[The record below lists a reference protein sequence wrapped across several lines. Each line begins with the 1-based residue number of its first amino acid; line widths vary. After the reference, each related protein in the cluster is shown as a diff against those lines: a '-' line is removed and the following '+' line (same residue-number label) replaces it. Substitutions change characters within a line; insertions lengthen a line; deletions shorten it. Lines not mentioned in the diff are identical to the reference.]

1 MTDRYL
7 FAVQRLTAL
16 VLAPLVL
23 VHVGVIFYAIRGGL
37 SAEEI
42 LGRTSGSVMWALFYG
57 AFVVAAAVHAPIG
70 VRNILR
76 EWTPLPGVLVDGFSV
91 LLGIALLLLGLRA
104 VWIVT
109 L

>member
-1 MTDRYL
+1 MEQHL
-7 FAVQRLTAL
+7 FRLQRISAL

-23 VHVGVIFYAIRGGL
+23 VHVGVIYYAIRGGL

-42 LGRTSGSVMWALFYG
+42 LGRTSGSALWGYFYG
-57 AFVVAAAVHAPIG
+57 TFVAMAALHAPIG
-70 VRNILR
+70 VRNVLR
-76 EWTPLPGVLVDGFSV
+76 EWTPLPTLVVDIAC
-91 LLGIALLLLGLRA
+91 LALGIALLILGLRA